1 MYCVSVC
8 AHTHTPVY
16 ERERHSHCNNHNL
29 RKRRIGT
36 KGTYLTMNPFLL
48 NIVDYLLDSFGKV
61 QKIPAQT

>member
-8 AHTHTPVY
+8 ACAQIPVY
-16 ERERHSHCNNHNL
+16 EKERHSHHNNHNL
-29 RKRRIGT
+29 RNHRIGT
-36 KGTYLTMNPFLL
+36 KVTFLTMNPFLL